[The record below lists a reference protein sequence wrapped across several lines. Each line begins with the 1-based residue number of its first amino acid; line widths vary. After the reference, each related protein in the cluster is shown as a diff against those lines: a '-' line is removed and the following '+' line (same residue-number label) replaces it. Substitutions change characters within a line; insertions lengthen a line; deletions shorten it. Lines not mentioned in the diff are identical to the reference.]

1 MFVLFLPL
9 TLICPPGN
17 RIFTRKYF
25 FLSVRL
31 HLAIMATFLSQSRGL
46 FSPLLTDVIIGL
58 LLNVNHYMPFLLP
71 DAPHRT
77 DYSQSDGDQKKLHY
91 YKFLSQRLSR
101 NQSIN
106 QSIYLCQYVEW
117 GCADHSSRRLMYETY
132 DKAYNGFSLP
142 FPFL

>member
-1 MFVLFLPL
+1 MQWPKYVANLKLNIHLGSLCLVCFSPSRLFALQGTGFLPGS
-9 TLICPPGN
+9 I
-17 RIFTRKYF
+17 F

-77 DYSQSDGDQKKLHY
+77 DYSQSDGDQKKIAL
-91 YKFLSQRLSR
+91 L
-101 NQSIN
+101 
-106 QSIYLCQYVEW
+106 
-117 GCADHSSRRLMYETY
+117 
-132 DKAYNGFSLP
+132 
-142 FPFL
+142 